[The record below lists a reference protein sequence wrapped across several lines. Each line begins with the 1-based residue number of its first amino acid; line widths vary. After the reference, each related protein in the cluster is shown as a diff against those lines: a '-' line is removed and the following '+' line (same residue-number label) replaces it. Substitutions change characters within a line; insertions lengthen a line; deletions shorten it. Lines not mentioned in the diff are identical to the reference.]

1 VSQPE
6 GDRKGGH
13 MVQPNV
19 THRTVLEEVE
29 KIPVE
34 YLPFLLE
41 MMRAF
46 RESITLK
53 PAEESFRQGWQE
65 ALRGETRPVS
75 ELWEDINA
83 G

>member
-1 VSQPE
+1 
-6 GDRKGGH
+6 
-13 MVQPNV
+13 MVQSHV
-19 THRTVLEEVE
+19 TYRTVLEEVE
-29 KIPVE
+29 KIPPE

-41 MMRAF
+41 IMRAF

-53 PAEESFRQGWQE
+53 PAAESFRQGWQE

-75 ELWEDINA
+75 ELWEDIDA